1 MSARMKNFVRI
12 VVLTFAPGLALAS
25 AGAHAPY
32 SYKPD
37 MGNEASLQ
45 RGAAA
50 YVTYCVSCHS
60 MKYVRYNRLAQDL
73 GIPEN
78 LAMKYLAPAD
88 AKPGDTIK
96 TTLPP
101 AAAAAFG
108 RAPPDLTLV
117 ARSRGTDWFY
127 SYLLTFYTDTSKPT
141 GVNNLMLPGL
151 SMPHVLAGLQG
162 QQKLIEPKE
171 GEQGD
176 GHSKG
181 PQFELVQKGSMT
193 PEQYKQF
200 VGDLTNFMVYAAE
213 PAKMVRYGL
222 GVKVILFL
230 LLFTAMAYLLKK
242 EYWKDVH

>member
-1 MSARMKNFVRI
+1 MSARMKNLVCI
-12 VVLTFAPGLALAS
+12 AVLTLAPGLALAS
-25 AGAHAPY
+25 AGAKAPY

-78 LAMKYLAPAD
+78 LVMKYLAPAD
-88 AKPGDTIK
+88 AKTGDTIK

-108 RAPPDLTLV
+108 RAPPDLTLI

-127 SYLLTFYTDTSKPT
+127 SYLLTFYTDPSKPT

-162 QQKLIEPKE
+162 QQKLIEQKE
-171 GEQGD
+171 GEHGG
-176 GHSKG
+176 GHGTG
-181 PQFELVQKGSMT
+181 PQFELVQQGSMT

-213 PAKMVRYGL
+213 PAKMVRYGM